1 MGTWVLMIILLV
13 AGHIATIPGYQS
25 EQRCLRAVEVVNVAS
40 SVRSELK
47 SEPKPL
53 VMCVPG
59 PEK

>member
-1 MGTWVLMIILLV
+1 MGTWVLLIILPV
-13 AGHIATIPGYQS
+13 SGHIATVPGYQG
-25 EQRCLRAVEVVNVAS
+25 EQRCLRAVEQVDVAS

-53 VMCVPG
+53 VMVPG